1 MANMKRASTSLTG
14 IGDNMTTITP
24 GEDEWPY
31 IPYELNEY
39 GLVNNTGTMLNNRS
53 ILNLARFFFF
63 NANDG
68 LVDDIEE
75 AAAEIV
81 NIMRGEFYISNT
93 DGEE

>member
-1 MANMKRASTSLTG
+1 
-14 IGDNMTTITP
+14 MTTITP

>member
-1 MANMKRASTSLTG
+1 MN
-14 IGDNMTTITP
+14 IEVDTI
-24 GEDEWPY
+24 DEWPY
-31 IPYELNEY
+31 QSYTINEF
-39 GLVNNTGTMLNNRS
+39 GLVDNSQPMPQDILNAVGMKGM
-53 ILNLARFFFF
+53 LNLARFFFF

-75 AAAEIV
+75 AANEIM

>member
-1 MANMKRASTSLTG
+1 MNET
-14 IGDNMTTITP
+14 IITP
-24 GEDEWPY
+24 DEDEWPY
-31 IPYELNEY
+31 HTYELNEY
-39 GLVNNTGTMLNNRS
+39 GLVDNKSIANDLS

-75 AAAEIV
+75 AATEIM

>member
-1 MANMKRASTSLTG
+1 
-14 IGDNMTTITP
+14 MTTITP
-24 GEDEWPY
+24 NDDEWPY
-31 IPYELNEY
+31 APYELNEY
-39 GLVNNTGTMLNNRS
+39 GLINNTKAMPHDTKSM
-53 ILNLARFFFF
+53 LNLARFFFF

-75 AAAEIV
+75 AATEIM